1 MIDAGSADAGADA
14 DAGSADAGSA
24 DAGPHHARS
33 AVEHL
38 QLAATEMISAA
49 HAALDALEE
58 FVSEPLDL
66 GVVMTWAARLAQ
78 MMAERAWRGAV
89 PTAGQPPATGASAGP
104 DDKNPPVEHI
114 PVS

>member
-1 MIDAGSADAGADA
+1 MTDAGSADAGQY
-14 DAGSADAGSA
+14 
-24 DAGPHHARS
+24 HARS

-58 FVSEPLDL
+58 VVSEPLDL
-66 GVVMTWAARLAQ
+66 GAVMAWAARLAQ
-78 MMAERAWRGAV
+78 MMAQRAWSGAV
-89 PTAGQPPATGASAGP
+89 PTPGQSSATGASPGP
-104 DDKNPPVEHI
+104 DDGNPPVEHI

>member
-1 MIDAGSADAGADA
+1 MI

-24 DAGPHHARS
+24 DADADADADAGSGPHHARS